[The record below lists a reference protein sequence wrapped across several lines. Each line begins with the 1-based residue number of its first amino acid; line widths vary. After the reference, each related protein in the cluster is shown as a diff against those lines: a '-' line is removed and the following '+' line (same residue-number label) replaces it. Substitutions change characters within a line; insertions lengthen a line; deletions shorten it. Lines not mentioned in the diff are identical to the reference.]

1 MKKYWAKPD
10 KLLDNEM
17 KAEDAPIDDFK
28 VGRKIKLKNNLVKD
42 LNWDKPNSKPVPI
55 SLDNSSNKPK

>member
-10 KLLDNEM
+10 KLLDNEL
-17 KAEDAPIDDFK
+17 KAEEAPIDDFK

-42 LNWDKPNSKPVPI
+42 LNWDKPNSKPVATT
-55 SLDNSSNKPK
+55 LDNLS